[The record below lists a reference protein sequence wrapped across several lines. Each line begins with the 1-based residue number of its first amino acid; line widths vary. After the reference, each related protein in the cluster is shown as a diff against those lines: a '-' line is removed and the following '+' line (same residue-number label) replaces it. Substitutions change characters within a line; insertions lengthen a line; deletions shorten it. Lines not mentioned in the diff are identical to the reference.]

1 MERKRLVKCGTPGS
15 AEHGVIGGSEMLLL
29 CKSTLLTEYTVAKKI
44 DLQAIVS
51 ARCAPLMQD

>member
-1 MERKRLVKCGTPGS
+1 MKCGTPGS